1 MRMSET
7 VTETGKAGADG
18 ADLVDPHEAEA
29 RDRWKIYTVVFAA
42 LFVLTIVE
50 LDIGRLIEEKSA
62 QVAALVVLMMAKAT
76 LVVLYY
82 MHLRWES
89 RVIRWVVLIPFF
101 AAIFFVTIML
111 WV

>member
-1 MRMSET
+1 MSET
-7 VTETGKAGADG
+7 VTETGKTGANGADP
-18 ADLVDPHEAEA
+18 VDPHEAEA
-29 RDRWKIYTVVFAA
+29 RDRWKIYTVVFLA

-50 LDIGRLIEEKSA
+50 LYVGDLIPDNKNG
-62 QVAALVVLMMAKAT
+62 QIAALVVLMMAKAS

-89 RVIRWVVLIPFF
+89 RVLRWLVLVPFF
-101 AAIFFVTIML
+101 AAIFFVTILL